1 MRKRLGREEDSDFF
15 VASLEVSI
23 IYRVRNKQ
31 NCIAIQV
38 QRDEF

>member
-38 QRDEF
+38 QREGF